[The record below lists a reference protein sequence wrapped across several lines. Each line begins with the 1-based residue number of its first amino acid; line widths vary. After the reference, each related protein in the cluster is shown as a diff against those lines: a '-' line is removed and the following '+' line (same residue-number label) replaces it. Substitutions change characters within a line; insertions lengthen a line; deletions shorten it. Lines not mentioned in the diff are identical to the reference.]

1 VAELTER
8 VDLTVPPLERV
19 ILAGLRKPV
28 RPLGELEDE
37 RVTVPVKLLTLV
49 NVIVELDV
57 APTETVILEGLAEIV
72 RSGGGVLKNSVIGV
86 ALASLD
92 VRLGKFQLTS
102 IVLVALYW
110 SCRVLVTKPVLTPD
124 PAHTA

>member
-8 VDLTVPPLERV
+8 VDLPLPPLERAT
-19 ILAGLRKPV
+19 LAGLRERV
-28 RPLGELEDE
+28 RPIGELEDE
-37 RVTVPVKLLTLV
+37 RVTRPVKLLTLV
-49 NVIVELDV
+49 NVTVELDV
-57 APTETVILEGLAEIV
+57 APARIVRLDGLGEIV

-110 SCRVLVTKPVLTPD
+110 LYRVLVTKPVLTCEL
-124 PAHTA
+124 AHTA

>member
-8 VDLTVPPLERV
+8 VDFPVPPLERV
-19 ILAGLRKPV
+19 ILEGLRERV
-28 RPLGELEDE
+28 RPLGEPDDE
-37 RVTVPVKLLTLV
+37 RVTTPVKLLMLV

-57 APTETVILEGLAEIV
+57 APAGTVRLGGLAETV
-72 RSGGGVLKNSVIGV
+72 RSGGGVLKNCVIGV

-102 IVLVALYW
+102 IVLVAL
-110 SCRVLVTKPVLTPD
+110 
-124 PAHTA
+124 